1 MRIHSVKTTNYHNT
15 FIEVA
20 GDCPA
25 ASAEAPPEKGDRK
38 TIANLQFELIN
49 EHPHQL
55 TSDDVVFHVFA
66 MRNAIP
72 EGEMDAERAQ
82 FFSKGQACL
91 RASPL
96 AKRYGWGI
104 HHDADG
110 KVSLVA
116 MESDRYRELAADPN
130 LTHVKAMRSTRG

>member
-1 MRIHSVKTTNYHNT
+1 MKSTNYHNT

-25 ASAEAPPEKGDRK
+25 AVAEAPPEKADRK
-38 TIANLQFELIN
+38 TVANLQYDLVAA
-49 EHPHQL
+49 HPYRS
-55 TSDDVVFHVFA
+55 TSDDVVFGVFA

-72 EGEMDAERAQ
+72 ESELEAARAQ
-82 FFSKGQACL
+82 FFSKGQPCL

-110 KVSLVA
+110 KVALVA
-116 MESDRYRELAADPN
+116 MESDRYHELAADPK
-130 LTHVKAMRSTRG
+130 LEHVKAMRSKRG